1 MHAQPWYTRPWG
13 LALIAFGAFVA
24 LTGLVWSPHV
34 RLFER
39 SVGLAREAEP
49 LAGFTS
55 LLVAVVALAAWGLSY
70 KVYKQRKRA
79 DERTEWWR
87 RVQDGVA
94 LVTGPDETFRASGF
108 RLLKALGEE
117 SAVQLEDVELLRQ
130 LILDLQD
137 DVRAPYKLVSPP
149 ERAERRIASYMS
161 PLGEGDDQDDDR

>member
-1 MHAQPWYTRPWG
+1 M
-13 LALIAFGAFVA
+13 
-24 LTGLVWSPHV
+24 
-34 RLFER
+34 
-39 SVGLAREAEP
+39 
-49 LAGFTS
+49 
-55 LLVAVVALAAWGLSY
+55 AVVALAAWGLSY
-70 KVYKQRKRA
+70 KVYKQRERA

>member
-1 MHAQPWYTRPWG
+1 MHAQSWYTRPRG
-13 LALIAFGAFVA
+13 LALIAVGALVTLA
-24 LTGLVWSPHV
+24 GLAWSPHV

-55 LLVAVVALAAWGLSY
+55 LLVAAVALAAWGLSY
-70 KVYKQRKRA
+70 KVYKQRERA

-137 DVRAPYKLVSPP
+137 DVRAPYQLVSPP
-149 ERAERRIASYMS
+149 ERAERRIASHMS
-161 PLGEGDDQDDDR
+161 PLGEGDDRNDDR

>member
-1 MHAQPWYTRPWG
+1 MHAQSWYTRPRG
-13 LALIAFGAFVA
+13 LALIVFGALVA
-24 LTGLVWSPHV
+24 LIGLVWSPHV

-55 LLVAVVALAAWGLSY
+55 LLVAAVALAAWGLSY
-70 KVYKQRKRA
+70 KVYKQRERA
-79 DERTEWWR
+79 DARTEWWR

-117 SAVQLEDVELLRQ
+117 SAVPLEDVELLRQ
-130 LILDLQD
+130 LILNLQD

-161 PLGEGDDQDDDR
+161 PLGEGDDRDDD

>member
-1 MHAQPWYTRPWG
+1 MHAQPWYTRRLL
-13 LALIAFGAFVA
+13 LALIVA
-24 LTGLVWSPHV
+24 IVLVTLAGLVWSPHV

-49 LAGFTS
+49 LAGITS
-55 LLVAVVALAAWGLSY
+55 LLVAAVALAAWGLSD
-70 KVYKQRKRA
+70 KVHKHRERA

-108 RLLKALGEE
+108 RLLRALGEE
-117 SAVQLEDVELLRQ
+117 PAVQLEDVKLLRQ

-161 PLGEGDDQDDDR
+161 PLEEGDDRDDE

>member
-13 LALIAFGAFVA
+13 LALIAFGALVA

-70 KVYKQRKRA
+70 KVYKQRERA
-79 DERTEWWR
+79 DARTEWWR

>member
-1 MHAQPWYTRPWG
+1 MHAQPWYTRPRG
-13 LALIAFGAFVA
+13 LALIAVGALVTLA
-24 LTGLVWSPHV
+24 GLVWSPHV
-34 RLFER
+34 RLFEL
-39 SVGLAREAEP
+39 SVGLAHEAEP

-55 LLVAVVALAAWGLSY
+55 LLVAAVALAAWGLSY
-70 KVYKQRKRA
+70 KVYKQRERA

-87 RVQDGVA
+87 RIQDGVA

-161 PLGEGDDQDDDR
+161 PLGEGDDRDDDR